1 MRPVASA
8 LAAAAPLAVS
18 LAAIAVGVVILSP
31 DGAFPQTRTLRIV
44 VPFAPAGGTDTLARL
59 VANHITRAHG
69 TTVVVENR
77 PGAGTVIATE
87 AVARAAP
94 DGNTVL
100 IVGNSFVINPNM
112 KKLSYDPLTSFE
124 PICHLTRSPN
134 IVAVHSASRFRTLA
148 DLNYTARAQ
157 PGKLTMA
164 VNGPATSQHIGFEML
179 KRVAKIDLAFVP
191 FQGGGPAVNALL
203 GQHVDSLYSNY
214 PTASG
219 LLKAGKLRAL
229 AVGSRAR
236 IAPMPE
242 LPTVAESGYKD
253 YEEDVWFGVVAPA
266 GTPKDSLS
274 QLAAWFTEAIQSP
287 DIKSKLA
294 AQELYS
300 VGACGEDF
308 AAHLRKQHA
317 NYGRIIREAKIK

>member
-1 MRPVASA
+1 MRLAAATA
-8 LAAAAPLAVS
+8 LAAAILLAPNE
-18 LAAIAVGVVILSP
+18 AA
-31 DGAFPQTRTLRIV
+31 PQPRTLRIV

-59 VANHITRAHG
+59 VANHISRMHG
-69 TTVVVENR
+69 PTVVVENR

-112 KKLSYDPLTSFE
+112 KKLNYDPLTSFE

-134 IVAVHSASRFRTLA
+134 IVAVHADSRFRTLA
-148 DLNYTARAQ
+148 NLVDAARAA

-164 VNGPATSQHIGFEML
+164 VNGPATSQYIGFELL
-179 KRVAKIDLAFVP
+179 KRVAKIDLAMVP
-191 FQGGGPAVNALL
+191 FQGGGPAVNAAL

-236 IAPMPE
+236 IAPMPD
-242 LPTVAESGYKD
+242 LPTVAESGYGD

-266 GTPKDSLS
+266 NTPKEAVS
-274 QLAAWFTEAIQSP
+274 QLAAWFVEAIQAP
-287 DIKSKLA
+287 EIKSKLA
-294 AQELYS
+294 AQELYT
-300 VGACGEDF
+300 VGACGVEF
-308 AAHLRKQHA
+308 ATHLRRQHES
-317 NYGRIIREAKIK
+317 YGRIIRAAGIK

>member
-1 MRPVASA
+1 MGTIRPLSRFIGLIAAVIVIAAMSTSA
-8 LAAAAPLAVS
+8 RS
-18 LAAIAVGVVILSP
+18 QS
-31 DGAFPQTRTLRIV
+31 RTIRMV
-44 VPFAPAGGTDTLARL
+44 VPFAPAGGTDILARL
-59 VANHITRAHG
+59 VANHISRVHG
-69 TTVVVENR
+69 PTVVVENR

-100 IVGNSFVINPNM
+100 IVGNSFVINANM

-134 IVAVHSASRFRTLA
+134 VVAVHAASPHRTLA
-148 DLNYTARAQ
+148 DLVSAARAN
-157 PGKLTMA
+157 PGKITMA

-179 KRVAKIDLAFVP
+179 KHAAKINLAFVP
-191 FQGGGPAVNALL
+191 FQGGGPATNALL

-214 PTASG
+214 PTAAE
-219 LLKAGKLRAL
+219 LLTTGKLRAL

-236 IAPMPE
+236 IEPMPD

-266 GTPKDSLS
+266 RTPKDVIS
-274 QLAAWFTEAIQSP
+274 QFTAWFAEAVQDP
-287 DIKSKLA
+287 DVKSKLA
-294 AQELYS
+294 AQGLYP
-300 VGACGEDF
+300 VGLCGADF
-308 AAHLRKQHA
+308 AAYLRKQHA
-317 NYGRIIREAKIK
+317 EYGRIIRDANIR

>member
-1 MRPVASA
+1 MGTIRPISRFIG
-8 LAAAAPLAVS
+8 LIAAVTVIAAVS
-18 LAAIAVGVVILSP
+18 TSARS
-31 DGAFPQTRTLRIV
+31 QSRTIRMV
-44 VPFAPAGGTDTLARL
+44 VPFAPAGGTDILARL
-59 VANHITRAHG
+59 VANHITRVHG
-69 TTVVVENR
+69 PTVVVENR

-100 IVGNSFVINPNM
+100 IVGNSFVINANM
-112 KKLSYDPLTSFE
+112 KKLNYDPLTSFE

-134 IVAVHSASRFRTLA
+134 VVAVHAASPHRTLA
-148 DLNYTARAQ
+148 DLVSAARAN
-157 PGKLTMA
+157 PGKITMA

-179 KRVAKIDLAFVP
+179 KHAAKINLAFVP

-214 PTASG
+214 PTAAE
-219 LLKAGKLRAL
+219 LLTTGKLRAL

-236 IAPMPE
+236 IEPMPD

-266 GTPKDSLS
+266 RTPGNALS
-274 QLAAWFTEAIQSP
+274 QFTAWFTEAVQDP
-287 DIKSKLA
+287 DVKSKLA
-294 AQELYS
+294 AQGLYP
-300 VGACGEDF
+300 VGLCGADF
-308 AAHLRKQHA
+308 AAYLRKQHA
-317 NYGRIIREAKIK
+317 EYGRIIRDANIR

>member
-1 MRPVASA
+1 M
-8 LAAAAPLAVS
+8 
-18 LAAIAVGVVILSP
+18 
-31 DGAFPQTRTLRIV
+31 
-44 VPFAPAGGTDTLARL
+44 
-59 VANHITRAHG
+59 
-69 TTVVVENR
+69 VVENR

-134 IVAVHSASRFRTLA
+134 IVAVHAASPYRTLA
-148 DLNYTARAQ
+148 DLIDAARAK
-157 PGKLTMA
+157 PGEITMA

-179 KRVAKIDLAFVP
+179 KRAAKVDIAFVP

-214 PTASG
+214 PTAAG
-219 LLKAGKLRAL
+219 MLKTGKLRAL

-236 IAPMPE
+236 IEPMPD

-266 GTPKDSLS
+266 KTPKEAVS
-274 QLAAWFTEAIQSP
+274 QLAAWFVEAVQDP
-287 DIKSKLA
+287 EIKSKLA
-294 AQELYS
+294 AQELYT
-300 VGACGEDF
+300 VGLCGEEF

-317 NYGRIIREAKIK
+317 DYGRIIREASIK

>member
-1 MRPVASA
+1 MGTIRPISRFIGLIAAVIVIAAMSTSA
-8 LAAAAPLAVS
+8 RS
-18 LAAIAVGVVILSP
+18 QSRSI
-31 DGAFPQTRTLRIV
+31 RMV
-44 VPFAPAGGTDTLARL
+44 VPFAPAGGTDILARL
-59 VANHITRAHG
+59 VANHISRVHG
-69 TTVVVENR
+69 PTVVVENR

-112 KKLSYDPLTSFE
+112 KKLNYDPLTSFE

-134 IVAVHSASRFRTLA
+134 VVAVHAASPHRTLA
-148 DLNYTARAQ
+148 DLVSAARSN
-157 PGKLTMA
+157 PGKITMA

-179 KRVAKIDLAFVP
+179 KHAAKIDLAFVP

-203 GQHVDSLYSNY
+203 GQHVDSLYSNF
-214 PTASG
+214 PTAAE
-219 LLKAGKLRAL
+219 LLTTGKLRAL

-236 IAPMPE
+236 IEPMPD
-242 LPTVAESGYKD
+242 LPTVAESGYED

-266 GTPKDSLS
+266 RTPGNALS
-274 QLAAWFTEAIQSP
+274 QFTAWFTEAVQDP

-294 AQELYS
+294 AQGLYP
-300 VGACGEDF
+300 VGLCGAGF
-308 AAHLRKQHA
+308 AAYLRKQHA
-317 NYGRIIREAKIK
+317 EYGRIIRDANIR

>member
-1 MRPVASA
+1 MGTIRPLSRFIGLIAAVIVIAAMSTSA
-8 LAAAAPLAVS
+8 RS
-18 LAAIAVGVVILSP
+18 QS
-31 DGAFPQTRTLRIV
+31 RTIRMV
-44 VPFAPAGGTDTLARL
+44 VPFAPAGGTDILARL
-59 VANHITRAHG
+59 VANHISRVHG
-69 TTVVVENR
+69 PTVVVENR

-100 IVGNSFVINPNM
+100 IVGNSFVINANM

-134 IVAVHSASRFRTLA
+134 VVAVHAASPHRTLA
-148 DLNYTARAQ
+148 DLVSAARAN
-157 PGKLTMA
+157 PGKITMA

-179 KRVAKIDLAFVP
+179 KHAAKINLAFVP
-191 FQGGGPAVNALL
+191 FQGGGPATNALL

-214 PTASG
+214 PTAAE
-219 LLKAGKLRAL
+219 LLTTGRLRAL

-236 IAPMPE
+236 IEPMPD

-266 GTPKDSLS
+266 RTPKDVIS
-274 QLAAWFTEAIQSP
+274 QFTAWFAEAVQDP
-287 DIKSKLA
+287 DVKSKLA
-294 AQELYS
+294 AQGLYP
-300 VGACGEDF
+300 VGLCGADF
-308 AAHLRKQHA
+308 AAYLRKQHA
-317 NYGRIIREAKIK
+317 EYGRIIRDANIR

>member
-1 MRPVASA
+1 MGTIRPLSRFIGLIAAVIVIAAMSTSA
-8 LAAAAPLAVS
+8 RS
-18 LAAIAVGVVILSP
+18 QS
-31 DGAFPQTRTLRIV
+31 RTIRMV
-44 VPFAPAGGTDTLARL
+44 VPFAPAGGTDILARL
-59 VANHITRAHG
+59 VANHISRVHG
-69 TTVVVENR
+69 PTVVVENR

-100 IVGNSFVINPNM
+100 IVGNSFVINANM

-134 IVAVHSASRFRTLA
+134 VVAVHAASPHRTLA
-148 DLNYTARAQ
+148 DLVSAARAN
-157 PGKLTMA
+157 PGKITMA

-179 KRVAKIDLAFVP
+179 KHAAKINLAFVP
-191 FQGGGPAVNALL
+191 FQGGGPATNALL

-214 PTASG
+214 PTAAE
-219 LLKAGKLRAL
+219 LLTTGKMRAL

-236 IAPMPE
+236 IEPMPD

-266 GTPKDSLS
+266 RTPKDVIS
-274 QLAAWFTEAIQSP
+274 QFTAWFAEAVQDP
-287 DIKSKLA
+287 DVKSKLA
-294 AQELYS
+294 AQGLYP
-300 VGACGEDF
+300 VGLCGADF
-308 AAHLRKQHA
+308 AAYLRKQHA
-317 NYGRIIREAKIK
+317 EYGRIIRDANIR

>member
-1 MRPVASA
+1 MGTIRPLSRFIG
-8 LAAAAPLAVS
+8 LIAAVTVIAAVS
-18 LAAIAVGVVILSP
+18 TSARS
-31 DGAFPQTRTLRIV
+31 QSRTIRMV
-44 VPFAPAGGTDTLARL
+44 VPFAPAGGTDILARL
-59 VANHITRAHG
+59 VANHISRVHG
-69 TTVVVENR
+69 PTVVVENR

-100 IVGNSFVINPNM
+100 IVGNSFVINANM

-134 IVAVHSASRFRTLA
+134 VVAVHAASPHRTLA
-148 DLNYTARAQ
+148 DLVSAARAN
-157 PGKLTMA
+157 PGKITMA

-179 KRVAKIDLAFVP
+179 NHAAKINLAFVP
-191 FQGGGPAVNALL
+191 FQGGGPATNALL

-214 PTASG
+214 PTAAE
-219 LLKAGKLRAL
+219 LLTTGRLRAL

-236 IAPMPE
+236 IEPMPD

-266 GTPKDSLS
+266 RTPKDVIS
-274 QLAAWFTEAIQSP
+274 QFTAWFAEAVQAP
-287 DIKSKLA
+287 DVKSKLA
-294 AQELYS
+294 AQGLYP
-300 VGACGEDF
+300 VGLCGADF
-308 AAHLRKQHA
+308 AAYLRKQHA
-317 NYGRIIREAKIK
+317 EYGRIIRDANIR